1 MHKLTAII
9 TRYGK
14 RKLEVTDPEAV
25 TTIVSVSE
33 LYKYI
38 VVYSAKVQARKFVE
52 HGQLQ

>member
-33 LYKYI
+33 LYKHKTTLCIYTEPK
-38 VVYSAKVQARKFVE
+38 YMR
-52 HGQLQ
+52 GNL